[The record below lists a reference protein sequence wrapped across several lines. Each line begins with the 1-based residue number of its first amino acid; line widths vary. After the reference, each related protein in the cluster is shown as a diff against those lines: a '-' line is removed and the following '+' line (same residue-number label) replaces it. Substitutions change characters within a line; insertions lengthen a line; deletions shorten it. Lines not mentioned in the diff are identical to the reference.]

1 MSYVLG
7 LLFERHIGWVAKI
20 PKDLKKAGI
29 RFEKVDRRTGSA
41 MDAWL
46 WRYGTGLNRGQDCI
60 LFGL

>member
-7 LLFERHIGWVAKI
+7 LLLERHTGCVAKI

-29 RFEKVDRRTGSA
+29 RFGKIDRKTGSA

-46 WRYGTGLNRGQDCI
+46 WMR
-60 LFGL
+60 